1 MTTKTDKEKPK
12 EIDYNKRANIALG
25 IGAFAVIVL
34 PFLFSQFS
42 IGLDFTETGQIG
54 DTIGGI
60 TAPFVGLVGA
70 FLVYYSFKQQ
80 MIANRIQIDSIK
92 DIKNDTMDGHYIN
105 VINDLTQKCINSIQ
119 SFKIETPSRVNNVKI
134 SGVPAIEKFFEIFH
148 WNSMNHITLS
158 YESIKEE
165 ELINLNN
172 CASLVLENIKKL
184 SIIELQSVY
193 LRLYEVQIHNIAY
206 IPVAEYQSVIDYKH
220 KDIDIYLKAKSNVD
234 KYKLV
239 EAQIDFSD

>member
-1 MTTKTDKEKPK
+1 MTTKTDKDKTK
-12 EIDYNKRANIALG
+12 EVDYNKRANIALG
-25 IGAFAVIVL
+25 IGTFAVIFL
-34 PFLFSQFS
+34 PLVFTQFPS
-42 IGLDFTETGQIG
+42 IIDFTETGQIG

-70 FLVYYSFKQQ
+70 LLVYYSFKQQ
-80 MIANRIQIDSIK
+80 MIANQIQVDSIK
-92 DIKNDTMDGHYIN
+92 DLKSDKMDSHYIN

-119 SFKIETPSRVNNVKI
+119 NFEIETPSRGNNVTI
-134 SGVPAIEKFFEIFH
+134 SGVPAIEKYFEIFH

-165 ELINLNN
+165 ELTNLNN
-172 CASLVLENIKKL
+172 CASLVLGNIKKL

-193 LRLYEVQIHNIAY
+193 LRLYEVQIHNVAY
-206 IPVAEYQSVIDYKH
+206 IPVAEYRSVIDHEH